1 MTISLRGHHL
11 LCLLGYRGMG
21 YSAEYVKNMT
31 NVHRRLLR
39 EPETECLIVEGPDQ
53 LCACF
58 PADGDYHCES
68 RTVGERD
75 ALIIATLGL
84 AVGQRLAWSE
94 ILARVAASVKPED
107 LNRICATCPWLAYGV
122 CQEGVRMVGC
132 GQPLPAV

>member
-31 NVHRRLLR
+31 NVHRKLR
-39 EPETECLIVEGPDQ
+39 NEPGTECLIVEGPDQ

-75 ALIIATLGL
+75 ALILAKLGL
-84 AVGQRLAWSE
+84 AIGQRLAWSE
-94 ILARVAASVKPED
+94 ILARVAATVKPED
-107 LNRICATCPWLAYGV
+107 LNRICATCPWLGYGV
-122 CQEGVRMVGC
+122 CQEGVRMVAC
-132 GQPLPAV
+132 GQPLPSV

>member
-31 NVHRRLLR
+31 NVYRRLLR

-75 ALIIATLGL
+75 ALILATLGV

-107 LNRICATCPWLAYGV
+107 LNRICATCPWLGYGV
-122 CQEGVRMVGC
+122 CQEGVRLVVS